1 MSDPV
6 PADLK
11 DWTWVLQRPCPEC
24 GFEPASVALDDV
36 PAIVRANAG
45 AWREVLERADA
56 TVRPLPHVW
65 SPLEYACHVRDVF
78 SLYDQRLALML
89 TEDDP
94 LFANWDQDE
103 TAVADRYGAQD
114 PSVVASELEA
124 AGNGIAASFA
134 AVQDDEWTR
143 TGTRSDGVNF
153 TVASFARYFLHDPIH
168 HLHDVT
174 ARP

>member
-6 PADLK
+6 PPDLK

-24 GFEPASVALDDV
+24 GFEPAAIDLDEV
-36 PAIVRANAG
+36 PALVRANAS
-45 AWREVLERADA
+45 AWRDVLERADA
-56 TVRPLPHVW
+56 TVRPRPHVW

-78 SLYDQRLALML
+78 VLYDQRLALML

-114 PSVVASELEA
+114 PLVVAAELEA
-124 AGNGIAASFA
+124 AGEEIAASFA
-134 AVQDDEWTR
+134 AVRDDEWTR

-153 TVASFARYFLHDPIH
+153 TVESFARYFLHDPIH

-174 ARP
+174 ARS

>member
-1 MSDPV
+1 
-6 PADLK
+6 
-11 DWTWVLQRPCPEC
+11 
-24 GFEPASVALDDV
+24 
-36 PAIVRANAG
+36 
-45 AWREVLERADA
+45 
-56 TVRPLPHVW
+56 
-65 SPLEYACHVRDVF
+65 
-78 SLYDQRLALML
+78 LYDQRLALML

-103 TAVADRYGAQD
+103 TAVVDRYGTQD
-114 PSVVASELEA
+114 PSVVASELET
-124 AGNGIAASFA
+124 AGEQIAASFD

-153 TVASFARYFLHDPIH
+153 TVESFARYFLHDPIH

>member
-45 AWREVLERADA
+45 AWRDVLERDDA
-56 TVRPLPHVW
+56 TVRPRPHVW

-78 SLYDQRLALML
+78 VLYDQRLALML